1 MIGRGNRIK
10 TRALLQCGA
19 ALILAAATCF
29 ANDASNL
36 LDAVKRRDHKALE
49 ALIKA
54 RADVNVAQPD
64 GATALAWAI
73 YLDDQTAAEMLL
85 AAGAK
90 VNTADEYGET
100 PLTLAC
106 GTGNVILV
114 KKLVEAGADVNAA
127 RWDGTRSEEHTSE
140 LQSLT
145 NLVCRLLLE

>member
-1 MIGRGNRIK
+1 MIGRGDRIK
-10 TRALLQCGA
+10 TIALLLWCE
-19 ALILAAATCF
+19 ALIIAASTRC
-29 ANDASNL
+29 ANDATNL
-36 LDAVKRRDHKALE
+36 WDAVKRRDRKALE

-90 VNTADEYGET
+90 VNTVDEYGET

-106 GTGNVILV
+106 GTGN
-114 KKLVEAGADVNAA
+114 
-127 RWDGTRSEEHTSE
+127 
-140 LQSLT
+140 
-145 NLVCRLLLE
+145 